1 MADDHRRVRVWDAP
15 TRVFHWLLV
24 ASFAGA
30 WFTRDARYLDV
41 HEFFGY
47 AMAGLVAFRLVWGFT
62 GTRWARF
69 SSFRYPVSAAWRYL
83 AALARRRQAHYLGHN
98 PAGTWSIYGLLALAA
113 LEVVTGL
120 VALGAEKRLGVLAGW
135 FGYRVGDIAHALHL
149 WLAYAMLALAA
160 VHVLGVLAGSLA
172 DRENLVASML
182 TGVKRAGGATAGVD
196 AKRGVAVM
204 IVLVVALGAFAYF
217 RAYPQTGDAA
227 RPPARAALALDPA
240 WREECGD
247 CHLAYHPS
255 LLPARS
261 WSRMF
266 DEQAS
271 HFEEDLALGEET
283 LQHLRAYAARN
294 AAEQLASPVAWKMAT
309 TIPADAAPLRISATA
324 YIEERHARLEAATW
338 ERVRPSDCARCHR
351 DAEAGT
357 FAPGPMIHVDLENS
371 AGPDEKK

>member
-1 MADDHRRVRVWDAP
+1 MADAGNRVRVWDAP

-30 WFTRDARYLDV
+30 WFTRDARYLDA

-47 AMAGLVAFRLVWGFT
+47 AMAALVVFRLVWGFS

-69 SSFRYPVSAAWRYL
+69 ASFSYSLPAAWAYF
-83 AALARRRQAHYLGHN
+83 AALARRRQAHYVGHN
-98 PAGTWSIYGLLALAA
+98 PAGSWSIYGLLALAA
-113 LEVVTGL
+113 LSVVTGL
-120 VALGAEKRLGVLAGW
+120 VALGAEKQLGVLAGW
-135 FGYRVGDIAHALHL
+135 FGYRVGDIAHELHL

-160 VHVLGVLAGSLA
+160 AHILGVLAGSFA

-182 TGVKRAGGATAGVD
+182 TGFKRANGAVAGVD
-196 AKRGVAVM
+196 AKYGIAVM
-204 IVLVVALGAFAYF
+204 IVLALGLGALAYF
-217 RAYPQTGDAA
+217 RPYPLTGGGELA
-227 RPPARAALALDPA
+227 PAPGPALALDPA
-240 WREECGD
+240 WQEECSS

-271 HFEEDLALGEET
+271 HFEEDLALSDET
-283 LQHLRAYAARN
+283 SQQLRAYAARN
-294 AAEQLASPVAWKMAT
+294 AAEALASPVAWKMAT
-309 TIPADAAPLRISATA
+309 TIAADAAPQRISATA
-324 YIEERHARLEAATW
+324 YFEQRHARLEAATW
-338 ERVRPSDCARCHR
+338 ERVRPSACAKCHR

-357 FAPGPMIHVDLENS
+357 FAPGAMIHVDL
-371 AGPDEKK
+371 

>member
-1 MADDHRRVRVWDAP
+1 MADASNRVRVWDAP
-15 TRVFHWLLV
+15 TRAFHWLLV

-30 WFTRDARYLDV
+30 WFTRDARYLDA

-47 AMAGLVAFRLVWGFT
+47 AMAALVVFRLVWGFS

-69 SSFRYPVSAAWRYL
+69 SSFSYSVPAAWRYL
-83 AALARRRQAHYLGHN
+83 VALARRRQAHYVGHN
-98 PAGTWSIYGLLALAA
+98 PAGSWSIYGLLALAA
-113 LEVVTGL
+113 LSVVTGL

-135 FGYRVGDIAHALHL
+135 FDYRVGDVAHELHL

-160 VHVLGVLAGSLA
+160 AHILGVVAGSFA

-182 TGVKRAGGATAGVD
+182 TGYKRAGGAAASVEARHGI
-196 AKRGVAVM
+196 AVM
-204 IVLVVALGAFAYF
+204 IALAMALGAFAYF
-217 RAYPQTGDAA
+217 RPLTEGGVHT
-227 RPPARAALALDPA
+227 PVPTPVALDPA
-240 WREECGD
+240 WQEECSG

-271 HFEEDLALGEET
+271 HFEEDLALGDET
-283 LQHLRAYAARN
+283 LQQLRDYAARN
-294 AAEQLASPVAWKMAT
+294 AAETLVSPVAWKMAT
-309 TIPADAAPLRISATA
+309 TIAPNSAPLRISTTA
-324 YIEERHARLEAATW
+324 YFEQRHARLEAATW
-338 ERVRPSDCARCHR
+338 ERVRPSACAQCHR

-357 FAPGPMIHVDLENS
+357 FAPGAMIHVDLEKPS
-371 AGPDEKK
+371 KPDDK